1 MKHLSELL
9 ERLEL
14 AEYTYKTSQSS
25 LDGSLAFILSK
36 DELKKS
42 RFEFNELSAELAKEL
57 LSNDEFLKEASR
69 FINVEEY

>member
-1 MKHLSELL
+1 MNRLSELL
-9 ERLEL
+9 GRLE
-14 AEYTYKTSQSS
+14 AATFAYTTSQSS

-36 DELKKS
+36 EELKKS

-57 LSNDEFLKEASR
+57 LSNEEFLKEASR

>member
-9 ERLEL
+9 ERLND
-14 AEYTYKTSQSS
+14 AETTHTKSKSS
-25 LDGSLAFILSK
+25 LDGSMAFILSK

-57 LSNDEFLKEASR
+57 LGNEEFLKEASR